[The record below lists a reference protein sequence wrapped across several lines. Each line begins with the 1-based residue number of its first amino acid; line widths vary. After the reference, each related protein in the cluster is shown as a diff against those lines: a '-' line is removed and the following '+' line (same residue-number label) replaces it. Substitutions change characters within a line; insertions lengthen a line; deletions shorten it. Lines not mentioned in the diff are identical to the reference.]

1 MKEYYSAIKKG
12 MKLCHLT
19 TWTDLQNIMLNEMS
33 QRKTSTKCSLL
44 HVSSRKIIT
53 KKINSQRTD
62 LLLDMGDC

>member
-19 TWTDLQNIMLNEMS
+19 TWMDLENIMLNEMS

-44 HVSSRKIIT
+44 HVPSRKIIT

-62 LLLDMGDC
+62 LLLDMGGC